1 MELPQPAT
9 ASITS
14 ILTLKTSYF
23 AYWISFLV
31 CANLWKYHHVIYSHV
46 EKIDSKII
54 WLNIMLM
61 FTFSLIPY
69 LTIFVSNNQNSLI
82 AQLLYGVDFIIINII
97 LFSWQNHYLT
107 QHRKWILKKCNKS
120 EKCNIHTIN
129 TIHNWMYHSCFRISC
144 CNKHLLFDNNSQV
157 NYLFT

>member
-1 MELPQPAT
+1 METNRLSILRFNYSYYFNSASIGTSQPAT
-9 ASITS
+9 ASLTS
-14 ILTLKTSYF
+14 ILALKTSYF
-23 AYWISFLV
+23 AYLISFLV
-31 CANLWKYHHVIYSHV
+31 CANLLQCHHLIYSHV

-97 LFSWQNHYLT
+97 LFLWQNHYLT
-107 QHRKWILKKCNKS
+107 STKKM
-120 EKCNIHTIN
+120 N
-129 TIHNWMYHSCFRISC
+129 T
-144 CNKHLLFDNNSQV
+144 
-157 NYLFT
+157 